1 MLSQDYVSVFLLT
14 ISNPLAILL
23 FLGVMAAINVANESL
38 TVLQIF
44 IFLVAIFTGSASWW
58 FLLAF
63 LANRFRKRIRLR
75 SIWWMNKITGTAVFI
90 LGIVVLI
97 SLWVLKEPP
106 I

>member
-1 MLSQDYVSVFLLT
+1 MLSHDYMSVFLLT
-14 ISNPLAILL
+14 ISNPLAIML
-23 FLGVMAAINVANESL
+23 FIGIMAAINVANESL
-38 TVLQIF
+38 SVIQVF
-44 IFLVAIFTGSASWW
+44 FFLAGIFTGSASWW

-90 LGIVVLI
+90 LGLVVLI
-97 SLWVLKEPP
+97 SLWVLKEPF